1 MGTVGYL
8 LLLALA
14 ILVAAQCLMLMER
27 HRPVNTRLRD
37 LGYGGDAGLL
47 AMAMTLVGAAIGA
60 LIGHAMGTPGVGGAL
75 GASVASSRG
84 CWQSSWRSFGDPDR
98 RDASAGKASRSNCPR
113 GRIGAEARRTS
124 ARHRRGILVRAAHW

>member
-8 LLLALA
+8 LLLALS

-75 GASVASSRG
+75 GASVAVVA
-84 CWQSSWRSFGDPDR
+84 WLLAVVLAQLR
-98 RDASAGKASRSNCPR
+98 RPGPPR
-113 GRIGAEARRTS
+113 RFRRK
-124 ARHRRGILVRAAHW
+124 GQQE